1 MDKRLGNAM
10 SIIETPVVSLDQVR
24 ETRADD
30 DTPVLTGK
38 ERRESERAIAY
49 WEKKI
54 ERLGSSATVAALDL
68 AEMNTI
74 DWSHRFVIAVDPVVE
89 NSSLLLYGNDFA
101 KLLDLPPKGTPH
113 VPMVRQLPRHL
124 SRVFMQGCGDAHS
137 QRSPV
142 RLEGEVPREDGK
154 MELYRA
160 AFIPVGVKEN
170 SLTHLA
176 FGAFNS
182 CVVDKLAA

>member
-1 MDKRLGNAM
+1 M
-10 SIIETPVVSLDQVR
+10 SITDAPVVSLDAAR
-24 ETRADD
+24 EKAEDVE
-30 DTPVLTGK
+30 PVLTGK
-38 ERRESERAIAY
+38 ERRESERAIRY
-49 WEKKI
+49 WEKKC
-54 ERLGSSATVAALDL
+54 ENLGKSPTVAALDL
-68 AEMNTI
+68 GEINSE
-74 DWSHRFVIAVDPVVE
+74 DWSHRFVIAVDPMVE
-89 NSSLLLYGNDFA
+89 NSSLLLYGSEFA

-124 SRVFMQGCGDAHS
+124 SRVFMQGCGDAHNL
-137 QRSPV
+137 REPI
-142 RLEGEVPREDGK
+142 RIEGEIPREDGK

-182 CVVDKLAA
+182 CIVDRLAA

>member
-1 MDKRLGNAM
+1 M
-10 SIIETPVVSLDQVR
+10 SITDAPVVSLDDTR
-24 ETRADD
+24 ETEEPA
-30 DTPVLTGK
+30 PTGR
-38 ERRESERAIAY
+38 ERRESERAIRY

-54 ERLGSSATVAALDL
+54 EKLGRSATVAALDL
-68 AEMNTI
+68 AEINTP

-89 NSSLLLYGNDFA
+89 NSSLLLYGSDFA

-124 SRVFMQGCGDAHS
+124 SNVFMQGCGDAHN
-137 QRSPV
+137 QRQPV
-142 RLEGEVPREDGK
+142 RLEGEVTRPDGK

-182 CVVDKLAA
+182 CITDQRLAA

>member
-1 MDKRLGNAM
+1 M
-10 SIIETPVVSLDQVR
+10 SITEGPIVTLDTVR
-24 ETRADD
+24 EAEPATSGR
-30 DTPVLTGK
+30 

-49 WEKKI
+49 WERKI
-54 ERLGSSATVAALDL
+54 EKLGKSATVAALDL
-68 AEMNTI
+68 AEMNTP

-89 NSSLLLYGNDFA
+89 NSSLLLYGSDFA

-124 SRVFMQGCGDAHS
+124 SRMFMQGCGDAHN
-137 QRSPV
+137 QRAPV
-142 RLEGEVPREDGK
+142 RMEGEAPRADGK
-154 MELYRA
+154 TELYRA
-160 AFIPVGVKEN
+160 AFIPIGVKEN

-182 CVVDKLAA
+182 RVVDQQLAA

>member
-1 MDKRLGNAM
+1 M
-10 SIIETPVVSLDQVR
+10 SLNDLR
-24 ETRADD
+24 EAEE
-30 DTPVLTGK
+30 PVLTGR
-38 ERRESERAIAY
+38 ERRESERVIRY
-49 WEKKI
+49 WEKKV
-54 ERLGSSATVAALDL
+54 EKLGRSATVAALDL
-68 AEMNTI
+68 AEINSA

-89 NSSLLLYGNDFA
+89 NSSLLLYGLDFA

-124 SRVFMQGCGDAHS
+124 SNVFMQGCGDAHNHR
-137 QRSPV
+137 QAIRM
-142 RLEGEVPREDGK
+142 EGEVARPDGK
-154 MELYRA
+154 TELYRA

-182 CVVDKLAA
+182 CVSDQRLAA

>member
-1 MDKRLGNAM
+1 M
-10 SIIETPVVSLDQVR
+10 SITDAPVVSLD
-24 ETRADD
+24 
-30 DTPVLTGK
+30 DTHDTEEPVLTGR
-38 ERRESERAIAY
+38 ERRESERAIRY

-54 ERLGSSATVAALDL
+54 EKLGRSATVAALDL
-68 AEMNTI
+68 AEINTA

-89 NSSLLLYGNDFA
+89 NSSLLLYGSDFA

-124 SRVFMQGCGDAHS
+124 SNVFMQGCGDAHN
-137 QRSPV
+137 QRQPV
-142 RLEGEVPREDGK
+142 RLEGEVARPDGK

-182 CVVDKLAA
+182 CIAEQRLAA

>member
-1 MDKRLGNAM
+1 MPIDA
-10 SIIETPVVSLDQVR
+10 PVVSLSDAR
-24 ETRADD
+24 ETK
-30 DTPVLTGK
+30 TGEPESLAGR
-38 ERRESERAIAY
+38 ERRESERAIRY
-49 WEKKI
+49 WEEKI
-54 ERLGSSATVAALDL
+54 EKLGKTPTVAALDL
-68 AEMNTI
+68 AEINTP

-89 NSSLLLYGNDFA
+89 NSSLLLYGSDFA

-124 SRVFMQGCGDAHS
+124 SSVFMQGCGDAHNL
-137 QRSPV
+137 REAI
-142 RLEGEVPREDGK
+142 RIEGEVARPDGK
-154 MELYRA
+154 VELYRA

-182 CVVDKLAA
+182 CVAEQRLAA

>member
-1 MDKRLGNAM
+1 M
-10 SIIETPVVSLDQVR
+10 SITDAPVVSLDDAR
-24 ETRADD
+24 ETH
-30 DTPVLTGK
+30 TEEPPLTGR
-38 ERRESERAIAY
+38 ERRESERVIRY
-49 WEKKI
+49 WEKKV
-54 ERLGSSATVAALDL
+54 ERLGHGATVAALDL
-68 AEMNTI
+68 GEINSV

-89 NSSLLLYGNDFA
+89 NSSLLLYGSDFA
-101 KLLDLPPKGTPH
+101 KLLALPPKGTPH

-124 SRVFMQGCGDAHS
+124 SDVFMQGCGDAHQ
-137 QRSPV
+137 QRQAV
-142 RLEGEVPREDGK
+142 RVEGEIARVDGK

-182 CVVDKLAA
+182 CVIDRLAA

>member
-1 MDKRLGNAM
+1 M
-10 SIIETPVVSLDQVR
+10 SITEAPVVLLDSIR
-24 ETRADD
+24 EAAPAEGSGR
-30 DTPVLTGK
+30 
-38 ERRESERAIAY
+38 ERRESERAISY

-54 ERLGSSATVAALDL
+54 EKLGSRATVSALDL
-68 AEMNTI
+68 ADMNTS

-101 KLLDLPPKGTPH
+101 KLLELPPKGTPH
-113 VPMVRQLPRHL
+113 VPMVRQLPRHM
-124 SRVFMQGCGDAHS
+124 SRVFMKGCGDAHV
-137 QRSPV
+137 QRAPV
-142 RLEGEVPREDGK
+142 RLEGEIPREDGK
-154 MELYRA
+154 TELFRA

-182 CVVDKLAA
+182 CVIDRKLAA